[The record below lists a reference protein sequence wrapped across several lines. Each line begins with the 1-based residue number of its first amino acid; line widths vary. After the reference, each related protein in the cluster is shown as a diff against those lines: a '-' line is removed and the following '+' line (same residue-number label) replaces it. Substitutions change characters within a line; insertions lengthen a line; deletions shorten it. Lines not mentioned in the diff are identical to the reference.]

1 MQSKSFSTILAIL
14 AISILLFTVSISAQ
28 ESNDNQ
34 DDKSFFQYAAQF
46 TCGTNPQATA
56 RVLPGQY
63 ATSVN
68 ILNAKESKTV
78 FRKRVALTFPPPT
91 QEGGAVSEPI
101 VDELEP
107 VQALKVACDE
117 IPAEFFPDAA
127 DLPPYVHG
135 FLIIES
141 RTELNVTAVYTTGM
155 AEAVESIDVEEVT
168 GKVVKY

>member
-1 MQSKSFSTILAIL
+1 M
-14 AISILLFTVSISAQ
+14 
-28 ESNDNQ
+28 
-34 DDKSFFQYAAQF
+34 
-46 TCGTNPQATA
+46 
-56 RVLPGQY
+56 
-63 ATSVN
+63 
-68 ILNAKESKTV
+68 

-101 VDELEP
+101 IDELEP

-127 DLPPYVHG
+127 DHRPYVHG

-141 RTELNVTAVYTTGM
+141 RSELNVTAVYTTGT

-168 GKVVKY
+168 GKVIRY